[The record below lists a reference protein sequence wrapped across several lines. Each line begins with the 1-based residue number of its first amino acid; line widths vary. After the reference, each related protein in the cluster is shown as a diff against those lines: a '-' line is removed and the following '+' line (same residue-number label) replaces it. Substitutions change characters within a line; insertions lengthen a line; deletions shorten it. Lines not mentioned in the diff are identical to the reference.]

1 MVFEL
6 AIISLVAGAV
16 LGLRSNVLVLLPAVM
31 FTMLFA
37 LIVGIAR
44 AESVWSVALITATL
58 GFAIQLGYMAGVV
71 ISTMIESISALTLR
85 RIHGGRGSWGAVWLH
100 AWPIHTWHA
109 STWQLTPSSVT
120 PVRRSRPP
128 QV

>member
-16 LGLRSNVLVLLPAVM
+16 LGLRSNVLVLVPAVM
-31 FTMLFA
+31 FTLLFA

-44 AESVWSVALITATL
+44 AESVWSIALITVTL
-58 GFAIQLGYMAGVV
+58 GFAVQLGYLAGMA
-71 ISTMIESISALTLR
+71 ISAAIESIAALAR
-85 RIHGGRGSWGAVWLH
+85 HHAHGARGPWRAAWLH
-100 AWPIHTWHA
+100 AWLAHNWHA
-109 STWQLTPSSVT
+109 NTWQLTPSSVA
-120 PVRRSRPP
+120 PLRRSRPP

>member
-16 LGLRSNVLVLLPAVM
+16 LGLRSNILILVPAVM
-31 FTMLFA
+31 LTLLFA
-37 LIVGIAR
+37 MIVGIAR
-44 AESVWSVALITATL
+44 AESLWSVALITVTL
-58 GFAIQLGYMAGVV
+58 GFAIQVGYMAGIA

-85 RIHGGRGSWGAVWLH
+85 RIHGGRSSWGAAWLH
-100 AWPIHTWHA
+100 AWPAHTWHA

-120 PVRRSRPP
+120 SVRRSRPP